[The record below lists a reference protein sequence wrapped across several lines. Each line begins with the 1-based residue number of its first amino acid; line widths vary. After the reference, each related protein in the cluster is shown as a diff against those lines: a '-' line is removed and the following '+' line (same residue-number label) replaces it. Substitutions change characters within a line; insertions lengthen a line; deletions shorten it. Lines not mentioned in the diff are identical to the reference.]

1 MTSPSPRAVEP
12 SFLEG
17 SIAETA
23 ERARQ
28 LLLCCRD
35 IAEEAARDFA
45 AAQLARFQ
53 LWASNMGV
61 FGSRQT
67 SLDYRLRTALTV
79 RAAIEGNLD
88 VICKRLLTSK

>member
-1 MTSPSPRAVEP
+1 MATASPQAVELSP
-12 SFLEG
+12 PEG

-28 LLLCCRD
+28 LLLCCRN
-35 IAEEAARDFA
+35 IAEEDARDFA
-45 AAQLARFQ
+45 AAQLARFN

-61 FGSRQT
+61 FGSRHA

-88 VICKRLLTSK
+88 AICKRLLTGK